1 MQANPVSPFRRR
13 TALASLVVAGAL
25 ALAGC
30 AALQPK
36 TPEQVVAERVEQ
48 RWAALIKGDFEKAWT
63 YTQPA
68 YRDIVK
74 QADYRKRFSGAGQW
88 RGVQVHEVNCEAER
102 CQVRIRL
109 TSRITIPPV
118 RNQDVTG
125 ALEETWVRDE
135 GRWWYY
141 QSF

>member
-36 TPEQVVAERVEQ
+36 TPEEIVTQRVEA
-48 RWAALIKGDFEKAWT
+48 RWDALIKGDFPAAWA

-68 YRDIVK
+68 YRAIVK
-74 QADYRKRFSGAGQW
+74 QADYAKTFGAGGQW
-88 RGVQVHEVNCEAER
+88 RGVQVHQVSCEAER
-102 CQVRIRL
+102 CPVRIRL
-109 TSRITIPPV
+109 TTRVTLPPF
-118 RNQDVTG
+118 RGQELTG
-125 ALEETWVRDE
+125 ALDETWVRED
-135 GRWWYY
+135 GNWWYY
-141 QSF
+141 QNF

>member
-1 MQANPVSPFRRR
+1 
-13 TALASLVVAGAL
+13 
-25 ALAGC
+25 
-30 AALQPK
+30 
-36 TPEQVVAERVEQ
+36 
-48 RWAALIKGDFEKAWT
+48 
-63 YTQPA
+63 
-68 YRDIVK
+68 
-74 QADYRKRFSGAGQW
+74 
-88 RGVQVHEVNCEAER
+88 VHEVNCEAER

-109 TSRITIPPV
+109 TSRITIPPF